1 MTSSNRVAE
10 SRRLDFAVES
20 HLLMRRATW
29 CGIVFALA
37 LLITVLNVVP
47 PVGISYRI
55 VSQAVVSEARFNQ
68 LHTEQKKPL
77 GNAGKQAELGASL
90 TNAGALKRVKVL
102 DRVQEDGSQ
111 SFDPAAGLQ
120 LVLVEVESLWPE
132 RCNEDTYTT
141 WFEQV
146 TRCTP
151 RELAGSELAK
161 QLRHARWELQ
171 AAEHYASQYQFL
183 KKPNENATAFTTAQN
198 TTAQNTIAASV
209 GNGGR
214 TFQLASSAEA
224 VAATATTSG
233 TTSEATKVSAMLPTF
248 NAAEPPFVAV
258 STSADTAA
266 DEQAAVVLERLNA
279 QVAAARRQVSETELA
294 WQQQIQ
300 QASGDIRLSGAIQVL
315 ATPTAIPGWLAA
327 SVLIVGLAA
336 GASAGWFQ
344 YRLQSGGVYDP
355 ESVARQLEH
364 VGIIAAGKLT
374 LADVRGGNEDWME
387 RASASANTTGRR
399 LARNLSLISEIVV
412 GVWFALIVFRLVADP
427 LWRTVLLES
436 PLAALGRLL
445 TGMP

>member
-10 SRRLDFAVES
+10 SRRPDFAVES

-47 PVGISYRI
+47 PVDITYRI
-55 VSQAVVSEARFNQ
+55 VSQAVVSETRLNQ
-68 LHTEQKKPL
+68 LHAEQKKPL
-77 GNAGKQAELGASL
+77 GVAGKPTELGASL

-111 SFDPAAGLQ
+111 GLDAAAGLQ

-146 TRCTP
+146 TRCSHQ
-151 RELAGSELAK
+151 ELAGSELAK

-183 KKPNENATAFTTAQN
+183 KKANERDAAFTTAQN
-198 TTAQNTIAASV
+198 TTAASA

-224 VAATATTSG
+224 VAATTPASG
-233 TTSEATKVSAMLPTF
+233 LSNEATKVSATLPAF
-248 NAAEPPFVAV
+248 NVAESPFTAG
-258 STSADTAA
+258 SSAGDSAA
-266 DEQAAVVLERLNA
+266 DGKAAATFESLNA

-300 QASGDIRLSGAIQVL
+300 QASGDVRLSGAIQVL
-315 ATPTAIPGWLAA
+315 ATPTAIPAWLAV

-336 GASAGWFQ
+336 GASSGWFQ

-364 VGIIAAGKLT
+364 VGIVAAGKLT
-374 LADVRGGNEDWME
+374 LADIRGGNEDWME

-427 LWRTVLLES
+427 LWRNVLLES